1 VKVTAV
7 KFKSRGKIYVFRCDD
22 LDLHVND
29 WVIVETD
36 QGLGLS
42 WVVVEPWEPDP
53 ENVPRDLKQIVRRAG
68 REDLERAQKLKDKEN
83 KAKEVCREL
92 IAEHQLPM
100 KLVGVESLFEGNK
113 LLFFFTAENRV
124 DFRKLVKDL
133 AHRFR
138 CKVEMRQIGVRN
150 ETKMLGGVGSCGRE
164 LCCCTFLNN
173 FDPVSVRMAKDQNLS
188 LNPVK
193 ISGLC
198 GRLMCC
204 LAYEHDMYTDL
215 KKRFPEARKYV
226 RTQCGVGRVK
236 RLNVLADTVV
246 LQRPEGQEDEVT
258 LDEIKE
264 VLPGKPHDWDS
275 APKEG

>member
-68 REDLERAQKLKDKEN
+68 REDLERAQKLKDQEN